1 MMRGFFLPSNF
12 WSNFEIVRYHPSF
25 TLLLEHQF
33 KDYVPPRPFSKTE
46 TFSILKIGSQEHQVA
61 SATFSYM
68 AIHNFL
74 HIEVKMLLE
83 IVIADTRFLLWYVTF
98 CESRLYLYYIIDQAV
113 YHNTLILFRSYFIF
127 HQMFKAL

>member
-1 MMRGFFLPSNF
+1 MRVFFLPSNF

-74 HIEVKMLLE
+74 HIEVKNVVGNCDSRYP
-83 IVIADTRFLLWYVTF
+83 IFAVIRNFL
-98 CESRLYLYYIIDQAV
+98 
-113 YHNTLILFRSYFIF
+113 
-127 HQMFKAL
+127 